1 MQDEQL
7 DIFGGSTMVTRKLN
21 RKAPAEVFV
30 QAPLFAT
37 DESEFEGQGTLAD
50 ELATVEESGTL
61 FDVAPVEK
69 APAAAAPKLTPAMKL
84 ALEEIAACG
93 PDGAH
98 RNRWHR
104 ATVAALIVAGAV
116 ETKWAGHRFQYI
128 RAAAN

>member
-50 ELATVEESGTL
+50 ELATVEESEAL

-69 APAAAAPKLTPAMKL
+69 APAAAAPKLTPAMRL
-84 ALEEIAACG
+84 ALDEIRECG
-93 PDGAH
+93 REGAWAH
-98 RNRWHR
+98 NWHG
-104 ATVAALIVAGAV
+104 ATVAALRRAGAV
-116 ETKWAGHRFQYI
+116 ESVPGEVGFI
-128 RAAAN
+128 RAAK